1 MDIYKRMEK
10 VCHIIPYGKVATY
23 GQIAMLCGKPRN
35 ARQVGYAL
43 SHGRVESGIPAWR
56 LVNSSGFLSGAAY
69 FEYPEMQRLL
79 LTEEGVAVSAE
90 NRVDLK
96 KYGWKNSL
104 AEALELRKKF
114 EREGI

>member
-1 MDIYKRMEK
+1 MDFYKRMEK

-56 LVNSSGFLSGAAY
+56 LVNSSGCRERLILS
-69 FEYPEMQRLL
+69 
-79 LTEEGVAVSAE
+79 T
-90 NRVDLK
+90 
-96 KYGWKNSL
+96 
-104 AEALELRKKF
+104 RKCSGF
-114 EREGI
+114 C

>member
-1 MDIYKRMEK
+1 MDFYKRMEK

-79 LTEEGVAVSAE
+79 LTEEGVKQGGFEKIRMEKFTCRSA
-90 NRVDLK
+90 
-96 KYGWKNSL
+96 G
-104 AEALELRKKF
+104 AEKE
-114 EREGI
+114 I

>member
-1 MDIYKRMEK
+1 MDFYKRMEK

-56 LVNSSGFLSGAAY
+56 LVNSSGFLCCG
-69 FEYPEMQRLL
+69 LL
-79 LTEEGVAVSAE
+79 LSNLTSCFST
-90 NRVDLK
+90 K
-96 KYGWKNSL
+96 
-104 AEALELRKKF
+104 
-114 EREGI
+114 

>member
-1 MDIYKRMEK
+1 MDFYKRMEK

-56 LVNSSGFLSGAAY
+56 LVNSSGFLSAFVDGGGRSGFGGKQGGFEKIRMEKFTCRSAGA
-69 FEYPEMQRLL
+69 EKE
-79 LTEEGVAVSAE
+79 
-90 NRVDLK
+90 
-96 KYGWKNSL
+96 
-104 AEALELRKKF
+104 
-114 EREGI
+114 I